1 LSGHH
6 GFCRSFDLVRGA
18 GFANGGGMLY
28 TSFAVSEPAETASA
42 TEPVA
47 PEKSPAAPTDAASG
61 APSEEA
67 PPRPALALALLALAS
82 SSLVTTEVLVTRLLS
97 AVTWYGQAF
106 FVLSLAMVGLAA
118 GSLDADRAR
127 ESGVPWSAFC
137 ASRLARAAVGILV
150 ATTVACFLPVQAGT
164 ASASLLRLLLLSAV
178 CTWPLASGGA
188 VVARLMAD
196 AKTNTATLYAVD
208 LGAAAVGA
216 LAPLLMLGPLS
227 APGALVF
234 VSLVLLL
241 GSAAAAPAQRRGGI
255 AGAVLCALLLWMGSS
270 GSIDLEPRFL
280 KGLPRPATA
289 RLRYNGWNA
298 LSHVMLTE
306 FSEQP
311 IALWSPSPLTPNVQI
326 RAATA
331 LIDGEAGTPMYA
343 NDRPELLRALKL
355 DAVFTAHELRPD
367 GAACVIG
374 VGGGRDI
381 AAALIA
387 GHDPVYGVE
396 INPAIRAMHDSAA
409 AESNL
414 VNDPRVVIQIGDGR
428 VVYARSNVQCRV
440 LQASLVDTWAATAA
454 GAFAHAEA
462 TLYTREAW
470 SVFLRRVEPDGV
482 LTFSRWYNPRSID
495 ETARLLALAMSSL
508 MDRGARSPRD
518 HIALVGSG
526 RVATILVS
534 PSPFSAADLATL
546 RSVTER
552 YRYTLVA
559 VPGEAA
565 RSPLLESILS
575 ARTLAE
581 IDRAGDARG
590 LDTSAP
596 TDDRPF
602 FFQLASARM
611 WLTPWRLFS
620 VDAGSGGVIAGNITA
635 ARELVT
641 TFAAVL
647 LVGAFL
653 LGRPLARAF
662 RGDTLPGAA
671 SAGYFAALG
680 FGFMVAEIAL
690 VQRMHVVLGHPT
702 WALIVVLAGL
712 LVAMG
717 AGSALSPRWIKT
729 ARAVSVLCVAVAVML
744 VVAAFV
750 VIPVVAR
757 SAMFATLWTRA
768 AMAATVSILLGIPL
782 GMCFP
787 AGLRFVERGRGAPA
801 ALAINGVT
809 GVLGSVV
816 ALVVSVAKG
825 IPTSFALAAA
835 VYLVAALLGPSRWK
849 PVAPQA

>member
-1 LSGHH
+1 
-6 GFCRSFDLVRGA
+6 
-18 GFANGGGMLY
+18 MLY
-28 TSFAVSEPAETASA
+28 TSFAVSEAAENPSP
-42 TEPVA
+42 TEQ
-47 PEKSPAAPTDAASG
+47 PAAQEPAR
-61 APSEEA
+61 
-67 PPRPALALALLALAS
+67 PRWLPLALLALAS
-82 SSLVTTEVLVTRLLS
+82 SSLIITEVLVTRLLS

-118 GSLDADRAR
+118 GSLDADRSR
-127 ESGVPWSAFC
+127 DSGVDWGVFC
-137 ASRLARAAVGILV
+137 GSRLLRAAVGIIV
-150 ATTVACFLPVQAGT
+150 ATTVACWLPVREGAV
-164 ASASLLRLLLLSAV
+164 SLSLLRLLLLSAV

-208 LGAAAVGA
+208 LGAAALGA
-216 LAPLLMLGPLS
+216 LAPLVMLGPLS
-227 APGALVF
+227 APAALVL
-234 VSLVLLL
+234 VSLLLCA
-241 GSAAAAPAQRRGGI
+241 GAAFADRERRRPSI
-255 AGAVLCALLLWMGSS
+255 AGVVLCALVLWMGAS
-270 GSIDLEPRFL
+270 GSLDLEPRFL
-280 KGLPRPATA
+280 KGLARPATA
-289 RLRYNGWNA
+289 QLRFNRWNP

-306 FSEQP
+306 FTEGP
-311 IALWSPSPLTPNVQI
+311 IALWSPSPRTPPIHI

-343 NDRPELLRALKL
+343 SDRPELLRALKL
-355 DAVFTAHELRPD
+355 DAVFSAHELRPD

-374 VGGGRDI
+374 VGGGRDL

-396 INPAIRAMHDSAA
+396 INPSILAMHQSARG
-409 AESNL
+409 ESNL
-414 VNDPRVVIQIGDGR
+414 ISDPRVIAVEGDGR
-428 VVYARSNVQCRV
+428 VVYARSSVQCRV

-470 SVFLRRVEPDGV
+470 GVFLRRVEPDGI

-495 ETARLLALAMSSL
+495 ETARLLALAMASL
-508 MDRGARSPRD
+508 FDRGVRDPRA
-518 HIALVGSG
+518 HIALVASG

-534 PSPFSAADLATL
+534 PTRFSPADLDAL
-546 RSVTER
+546 RGVAAR
-552 YRYTLVA
+552 YQYTLVA
-559 VPGEAA
+559 IPGDRAN
-565 RSPLLESILS
+565 SPLLEAILAS
-575 ARTLAE
+575 RTMDEVEAVG
-581 IDRAGDARG
+581 APRG

-602 FFQLASARM
+602 FFQLASARL
-611 WLTPWRLFS
+611 WLTPWKLFGI
-620 VDAGSGGVIAGNITA
+620 DASSGGVIAGNIVA
-635 ARELVT
+635 ARELVI

-647 LVGAFL
+647 LIGAFL
-653 LGRPLARAF
+653 LGRPLLRAV
-662 RGDTLPGAA
+662 RGDTLPGGA

-680 FGFMVAEIAL
+680 FGFMVAEVAL

-702 WALIVVLAGL
+702 LALVVVLAGL

-717 AGSALSPRWIKT
+717 VGSALSPKLVKD
-729 ARAVSVLCVAVAVML
+729 ARAVSILSV
-744 VVAAFV
+744 VVAALLV
-750 VIPVVAR
+750 LSAYGIIPAVAK
-757 SAMFATLWTRA
+757 SAMFATIWVRA
-768 AMAATVSILLGIPL
+768 TMAAAVSVVLGIPL

-825 IPTSFALAAA
+825 IPASFALAAGT
-835 VYLVAALLGPSRWK
+835 YLLAALLGPSRWK
-849 PVAPQA
+849 PVSDASAPRG